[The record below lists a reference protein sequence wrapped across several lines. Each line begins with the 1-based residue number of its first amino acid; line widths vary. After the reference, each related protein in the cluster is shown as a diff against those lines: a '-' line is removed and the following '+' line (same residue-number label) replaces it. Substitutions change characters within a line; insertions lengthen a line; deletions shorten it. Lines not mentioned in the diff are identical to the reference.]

1 MANTSRV
8 NGFRPIKHLNG
19 SPYNGQ
25 FNLYTLPASDNTAVF
40 VGDLVKLSGTADATG
55 AYPTVAQAAAGN
67 AVIGAVVGFV
77 PDYSN
82 LNTPGQYRAASTLR
96 YVMVADSP
104 DLIFECESD
113 NGGAALAI
121 TDVGRAA
128 DILVGSGSTTTGQSG
143 MQLDSSTA
151 ATNTATFPLKIVGF
165 SARVDNE
172 IGNYAK
178 ANVMIN
184 AHQLTSGAGIAGI

>member
-1 MANTSRV
+1 MANTSRI
-8 NGFRPIKHLNG
+8 NGFRPVKHLNG

-25 FNLYTLPASDNTAVF
+25 FRIYTLLAADGTATF

-55 AYPTVAQAAAGN
+55 AYPSIAQAAAGN

-77 PDYSN
+77 VDPTN
-82 LNTPGQYRAASTLR
+82 LNTPQYRLASTLR
-96 YVMVADSP
+96 YAMVADSP
-104 DLIFECESD
+104 DLIFECQSD

-128 DILVGSGSTTTGQSG
+128 DISVGAGSTTTGQSG
-143 MQLDSSTA
+143 MVLDSSTA
-151 ATNTATFPLKIVGF
+151 ATNTATFPLKILGF
-165 SARVDNE
+165 SQRADNE
-172 IGNYAK
+172 IGNDAK
-178 ANVMIN
+178 ALVMIN

>member
-8 NGFRPIKHLNG
+8 NGFRPVKHVTG
-19 SPYNGQ
+19 APYNGQ
-25 FNLYTLPASDNTAVF
+25 FNTYAVLAADGTALF
-40 VGDLVKLSGTADATG
+40 VGDLVKLSGTASAEG
-55 AYPTVAQAAAGN
+55 LASIAQAAAGD

-77 PDYSN
+77 PDYSD
-82 LNTPGQYRAASTLR
+82 LNRPGQYRTASTLR
-96 YVMVADSP
+96 YVMVADAP
-104 DLIFECESD
+104 DLIFEAEAD

-128 DILVGSGSTTTGQSG
+128 NVLVGAGSTVTGQSG
-143 MQLDSSTA
+143 MQVDSSTA

-165 SARVDNE
+165 AQRVDNE
-172 IGNYAK
+172 VGGSFSK
-178 ANVMIN
+178 VLVKIN

>member
-8 NGFRPIKHLNG
+8 NGFRPVKHLNG

-25 FNLYTLPASDNTAVF
+25 FNLYTIPATDGTAVF
-40 VGDLVKLSGTADATG
+40 VGDLVKLAGSADATG
-55 AYPTVAQAAAGN
+55 AYATVERAAAGN
-67 AVIGAVVGFV
+67 PVIGAVVGFV

-82 LNTPGQYRAASTLR
+82 LNAAGQYRVASTLR

-128 DILVGSGSTTTGQSG
+128 DILVGAGSTTTGQSG

-151 ATNTATFPLKIVGF
+151 ATNTSTFPLKIMGF
-165 SARVDNE
+165 SPRVDNE

-178 ANVMIN
+178 ALVMIN
-184 AHQLTSGAGIAGI
+184 AHQLTSGAGIAGV

>member
-8 NGFRPIKHLNG
+8 NGFRPVKHLNG

-25 FNLYTLPASDNTAVF
+25 FNLYTLLAADATATF
-40 VGDLVKLSGTADATG
+40 VGDLVKLSGTADASG
-55 AYPTVAQAAAGN
+55 AYASIAQAAAGN
-67 AVIGAVVGFV
+67 AVIGAVIGFV

-82 LNTPGQYRAASTLR
+82 LNSPGQYRLASTLR
-96 YVMVADSP
+96 FAMVADSP

-121 TDVGRAA
+121 TDVGRVA
-128 DILVGSGSTTTGQSG
+128 DVLVGAGSTSTGQSG

-151 ATNTATFPLKIVGF
+151 ATNTATFPLRIMGF
-165 SARVDNE
+165 SPRVDNE
-172 IGNYAK
+172 IGNFAK
-178 ANVMIN
+178 VLVMIN